1 MVRSDLERG
10 KNAVP
15 GLTTNCARY
24 RFFRNVQNARRERR
38 CEMPLAG
45 PAPEGRKFFCPK
57 CGALYS
63 VTDMPAT
70 KAEAGIVKCVVCLQ
84 VMDGSAS
91 TGVPVYKLIHRPEDA

>member
-1 MVRSDLERG
+1 VVCSDLERG

-24 RFFRNVQNARRERR
+24 RFFRNVRNPGRERR

-63 VTDMPAT
+63 VIRTQAS
-70 KAEAGIVKCVVCLQ
+70 KKEASAVKCVVCSRIMGHSELP
-84 VMDGSAS
+84 DIS
-91 TGVPVYKLIHRPEDA
+91 VYTLIHRPEDA